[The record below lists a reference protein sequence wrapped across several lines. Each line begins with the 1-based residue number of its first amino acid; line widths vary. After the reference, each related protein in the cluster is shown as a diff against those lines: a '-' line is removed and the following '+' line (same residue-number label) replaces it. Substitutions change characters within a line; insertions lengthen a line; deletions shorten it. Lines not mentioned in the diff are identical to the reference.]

1 VTETQIWQLA
11 VIFTIVAMFYSAVG
25 HAGASGYLAAMAI
38 VSVAPEVMRPVALT
52 LNIVIATFATW
63 RFSDAKFFNPKI
75 LSLLL
80 VGSVPLAFIGGG
92 ITLPTPIYKMLVGGV
107 LLFSATYMVWRTW
120 WLKSDFIDESRLTFP
135 LPAAPF
141 IGAAIGLLSGLTG
154 TGGGIFL
161 SPIILILLWAGPKT
175 TAGIAA
181 PFILFNSIAGLLGG
195 LYRGV
200 FSLAMIPNAVLPL
213 CAAALVGAALGTWL
227 GIYKL
232 SNKLLIATLAFV
244 MLVASFKLLG
254 LT

>member
-1 VTETQIWQLA
+1 
-11 VIFTIVAMFYSAVG
+11 MFYSAVG

-38 VSVAPEVMRPVALT
+38 VGVAPEVMRPTALT
-52 LNIVIATFATW
+52 LNIVIAAFATW

-75 LSLLL
+75 LLLL
-80 VGSVPLAFIGGG
+80 LLGSVPLAFIGGG
-92 ITLPTPIYKMLVGGV
+92 IKLPTPIYKMLIGGV
-107 LLFSATYMVWRTW
+107 LLFSASYMVWRTW
-120 WLKSDFIDESRLTFP
+120 WMKTDLIDESKLTFP
-135 LPAAPF
+135 KVAAPF

-161 SPIILILLWAGPKT
+161 SPIILILMWAGPKT

-181 PFILFNSIAGLLGG
+181 PFILFNSMAGLAGG
-195 LYRGV
+195 LHQGA
-200 FSLAMIPNAVLPL
+200 FNLTTIPNAVLPL
-213 CAAALVGAALGTWL
+213 CVAALIGAALGTWL

-244 MLVASFKLLG
+244 MLVASLKLLG